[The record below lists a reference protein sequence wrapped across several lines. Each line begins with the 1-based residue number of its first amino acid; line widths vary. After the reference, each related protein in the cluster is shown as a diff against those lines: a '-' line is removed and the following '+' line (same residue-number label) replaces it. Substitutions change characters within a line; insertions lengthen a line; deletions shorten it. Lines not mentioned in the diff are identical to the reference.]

1 MNLVLTLLVAIVT
14 SPLVSL
20 SKLSKISFYTTGAPR
35 LVTVTAVNSTSV
47 VLSWSEVQCFSGSG
61 AVTHYLVQY
70 HSSCCGGGTVQ
81 NVTTDGLVQV
91 ISGLTPNTVYTFRV
105 AAVGA
110 GQNIGPFSN
119 PANTSLPGQEFIYM
133 YIGLKLHLPYLCNTV
148 LLTKGCLHP
157 QTFHTSRVKH
167 LLSPHLLGQQ
177 LQ

>member
-1 MNLVLTLLVAIVT
+1 MSLVLTLLVAIVT
-14 SPLVSL
+14 SPMVSL
-20 SKLSKISFYTTGAPR
+20 SKSSKISFYTTGAPR
-35 LVTVTAVNSTSV
+35 LVAVTAVNSTSV

-110 GQNIGPFSN
+110 GQTIGPFSN
-119 PANTSLPGQEFIYM
+119 PTNTSLPGQ
-133 YIGLKLHLPYLCNTV
+133 GV
-148 LLTKGCLHP
+148 LI
-157 QTFHTSRVKH
+157 
-167 LLSPHLLGQQ
+167 
-177 LQ
+177 